1 MVKQI
6 IGGVVTIVIGGTAYT
21 VSQSDVANNY
31 SKNAGVSQQQAQQ
44 YVNNI
49 NQSDLQSFSKAGSSL
64 INDGNLIIRKLPSI
78 DCVNYTYQWETPSLS
93 YADDKNELQGI
104 ANDEITLGNC
114 YEDLGT
120 DLGNAAKSKMNECI
134 SDIDTVDS
142 DLDLPIATTLLGSKT
157 IADTKNA
164 NIYNKS
170 VLQTA
175 LASN

>member
-49 NQSDLQSFSKAGSSL
+49 NQSDLQSFSKIGNSL
-64 INDGNLIIRKLPSI
+64 ISDGNSIISKVSSI

-93 YADDKNELQGI
+93 CVDGKSQLQGI
-104 ANDEITLGNC
+104 GSDEITLGNC

-120 DLGNAAKSKMNECI
+120 DLGSAAASKMNECI

-142 DLDLPIATTLLGSKT
+142 DLSLPIATALLDSNT
-157 IADTKNA
+157 IADITHT

-175 LASN
+175 LESN